1 MVRKTRTPKT
11 QDSNEE
17 ERPDD
22 LALAERGLNHRIGSV
37 QEAAEYFLQGRPVQD
52 VSRVALRQA
61 AVKFLGWRSRDLRSF
76 PVLERYVTKCTVPE
90 LRELIAEVVIAQ
102 EIEAALSGQ
111 PTSDETLRRWARYPT
126 WRLPSE
132 AATLFSGGEPGAFSL
147 DRSRSDKNRAYN
159 DLLERFERAVEIG
172 DLKPSSRPA
181 SVVAWAKRNKIAVPT
196 PIENE
201 LSGDLPTEDSGV
213 GEEIKSLRMRKNI
226 GIMVLGMAK
235 AKYGY
240 DPKKA
245 KQSAAKEISKAMVI
259 NRQATLS
266 AERVNEHLREFV
278 TVADLWD
285 KWDGLG
291 EG

>member
-1 MVRKTRTPKT
+1 M
-11 QDSNEE
+11 
-17 ERPDD
+17 
-22 LALAERGLNHRIGSV
+22 
-37 QEAAEYFLQGRPVQD
+37 
-52 VSRVALRQA
+52 
-61 AVKFLGWRSRDLRSF
+61 
-76 PVLERYVTKCTVPE
+76 
-90 LRELIAEVVIAQ
+90 
-102 EIEAALSGQ
+102 
-111 PTSDETLRRWARYPT
+111 
-126 WRLPSE
+126 
-132 AATLFSGGEPGAFSL
+132 
-147 DRSRSDKNRAYN
+147 
-159 DLLERFERAVEIG
+159 
-172 DLKPSSRPA
+172 
-181 SVVAWAKRNKIAVPT
+181 PT